1 MLIVFLNRKPDAA
14 CYCQYL
20 YFIKFLAIFKYLM
33 LLLFQM
39 YGQQYDYNRQMTGY
53 PGYGAAYYHR

>member
-14 CYCQYL
+14 FYSIL
-20 YFIKFLAIFKYLM
+20 ILNKILGIFKYLM

>member
-14 CYCQYL
+14 FYSIL
-20 YFIKFLAIFKYLM
+20 ILNVILAIFKYLM

>member
-1 MLIVFLNRKPDAA
+1 MQPVLLSIPILNRI
-14 CYCQYL
+14 L
-20 YFIKFLAIFKYLM
+20 GIFNYFI

>member
-1 MLIVFLNRKPDAA
+1 MQPVIVNI
-14 CYCQYL
+14 YSIL
-20 YFIKFLAIFKYLM
+20 YKLLAIFKYLM
-33 LLLFQM
+33 SLLFQM

>member
-1 MLIVFLNRKPDAA
+1 MQPFIQ
-14 CYCQYL
+14 YQYL
-20 YFIKFLAIFKYLM
+20 IKFLAIFKYLM